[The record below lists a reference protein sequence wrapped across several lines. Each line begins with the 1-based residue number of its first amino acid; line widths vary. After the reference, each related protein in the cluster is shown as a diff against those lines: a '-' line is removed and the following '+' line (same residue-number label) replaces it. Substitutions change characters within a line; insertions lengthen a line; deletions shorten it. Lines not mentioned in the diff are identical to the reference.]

1 MKPLVEGK
9 LSATHQKEKKMQ
21 KLSAALLDLAS
32 RVKRVED
39 SAEAV
44 EEKNR
49 VKLQAR
55 REELETA
62 IDETHIELAAAATQ
76 AKESVSTKWSQA
88 KTSIE
93 GRVDE
98 MRAGFAKWQAELK
111 EDRAEQAAEDAEYD
125 AVVAVNLAAYCLDA
139 AEWAVVQAELA
150 RGEADQLAA
159 RR

>member
-1 MKPLVEGK
+1 
-9 LSATHQKEKKMQ
+9 MQ

-39 SAEAV
+39 SAAAV
-44 EEKNR
+44 EAKNR
-49 VKLQAR
+49 AKLQAR
-55 REELETA
+55 REELEAA
-62 IDETHIELAAAATQ
+62 IDESHVELAAVATQ
-76 AKESVSTKWSQA
+76 AKEATRGKWSNV
-88 KTSIE
+88 KNSIE

-98 MRAGFAKWQAELK
+98 MRSDFANWQAEVK
-111 EDRAEQAAEDAEYD
+111 ENRAERAAEDAEYD

>member
-1 MKPLVEGK
+1 
-9 LSATHQKEKKMQ
+9 MQ

-39 SAEAV
+39 SAAAV
-44 EEKNR
+44 EAKNR

-55 REELETA
+55 REELEAA
-62 IDETHIELAAAATQ
+62 IDESHIELATAATQ
-76 AKESVSTKWSQA
+76 AKESASTKWSQA
-88 KTSIE
+88 KTLIE
-93 GRVDE
+93 GRVND
-98 MRAGFAKWQAELK
+98 MRADFAKWQAEIK
-111 EDRAEQAAEDAEYD
+111 EDRTEQEAENAEYD

>member
-1 MKPLVEGK
+1 MKPLVETK
-9 LSATHQKEKKMQ
+9 LSAAHRMEMYMQ

-39 SAEAV
+39 SAAAV
-44 EEKNR
+44 EAKNR
-49 VKLQAR
+49 EKLQAR
-55 REELETA
+55 REELEAA
-62 IDETHIELAAAATQ
+62 IDDSHVELAAAATQ
-76 AKESVSTKWSQA
+76 AKGSTRSKWSQA
-88 KTSIE
+88 KAAIE
-93 GRVDE
+93 GQVNDL
-98 MRAGFAKWQAELK
+98 RADFAKWQAGIK
-111 EDRAEQAAEDAEYD
+111 EDRAEQEAEDAEYD

>member
-1 MKPLVEGK
+1 MEMY
-9 LSATHQKEKKMQ
+9 MQ
-21 KLSAALLDLAS
+21 KLSVALLDLAS

-39 SAEAV
+39 SAAAV
-44 EEKNR
+44 EAKNR

-55 REELETA
+55 GEELEAA
-62 IDETHIELAAAATQ
+62 IDESHIELAAAATQ
-76 AKESVSTKWSQA
+76 ANESARTKWSQA
-88 KTSIE
+88 KTLIE
-93 GRVDE
+93 GQVND
-98 MRAGFAKWQAELK
+98 MRADFAKWQTEIK
-111 EDRAEQAAEDAEYD
+111 EDRAERAAENAEYD

>member
-1 MKPLVEGK
+1 MKSIVEGG
-9 LSATHQKEKKMQ
+9 LSATNKGENMQ

-39 SAEAV
+39 SAAAV
-44 EEKNR
+44 EAKNR

-55 REELETA
+55 REELEAA
-62 IDETHIELAAAATQ
+62 IDESHIELAAAATQ
-76 AKESVSTKWSQA
+76 AKEATRGKWSQV
-88 KTSIE
+88 KKSID

-98 MRAGFAKWQAELK
+98 MRSDFADWQAEIK
-111 EDRAEQAAEDAEYD
+111 ADRAESVAEDAEYD
-125 AVVAVNLAAYCLDA
+125 AVVAVDLAAYCLDA

-150 RGEADQLAA
+150 RGEADQLAG

>member
-1 MKPLVEGK
+1 
-9 LSATHQKEKKMQ
+9 MQ

-39 SAEAV
+39 SAAAV
-44 EEKNR
+44 EAKNR
-49 VKLQAR
+49 AKLQAR
-55 REELETA
+55 REELEAA
-62 IDETHIELAAAATQ
+62 IDDSHIELAATATQ
-76 AKESVSTKWSQA
+76 AKESARSKWSQA
-88 KTSIE
+88 KTLIE
-93 GRVDE
+93 GHVND
-98 MRAGFAKWQAELK
+98 MRADFAKWQAEIK
-111 EDRAEQAAEDAEYD
+111 EDRAERAAENAEYD

>member
-1 MKPLVEGK
+1 
-9 LSATHQKEKKMQ
+9 MQ

-39 SAEAV
+39 SAAAV
-44 EEKNR
+44 EANNR
-49 VKLQAR
+49 AKLQAR
-55 REELETA
+55 REELEAA
-62 IDETHIELAAAATQ
+62 IDESHIELAAAATH
-76 AKESVSTKWSQA
+76 AKESANGKWSQA
-88 KTSIE
+88 KTLIE
-93 GRVDE
+93 GHVND
-98 MRAGFAKWQAELK
+98 MRADFAKWQAEIK
-111 EDRAEQAAEDAEYD
+111 EDRAERAAEDAEYD

>member
-1 MKPLVEGK
+1 
-9 LSATHQKEKKMQ
+9 MQ

-32 RVKRVED
+32 RIKRVED
-39 SAEAV
+39 SAAAV
-44 EEKNR
+44 EAKNR

-55 REELETA
+55 REELAAA
-62 IDETHIELAAAATQ
+62 IDESHIELAAAATQ
-76 AKESVSTKWSQA
+76 AKESTRTNWSQA
-88 KTSIE
+88 KTAIE
-93 GRVDE
+93 GQVGD
-98 MRAGFAKWQAELK
+98 MRADFAKWQAEIK

-150 RGEADQLAA
+150 RGEADQLAE

>member
-1 MKPLVEGK
+1 MTKAAVCREFGAPL
-9 LSATHQKEKKMQ
+9 QI
-21 KLSAALLDLAS
+21 
-32 RVKRVED
+32 ED
-39 SAEAV
+39 
-44 EEKNR
+44 
-49 VKLQAR
+49 
-55 REELETA
+55 
-62 IDETHIELAAAATQ
+62 IELAAAATQ
-76 AKESVSTKWSQA
+76 AKESASTKWSQA

-98 MRAGFAKWQAELK
+98 MRANFAKWQSEIK
-111 EDRAEQAAEDAEYD
+111 EDRAERAAEDAEYD

>member
-1 MKPLVEGK
+1 
-9 LSATHQKEKKMQ
+9 MQ
-21 KLSAALLDLAS
+21 KLSAALLDLAG

-39 SAEAV
+39 SAAAV
-44 EEKNR
+44 EAQSR

-55 REELETA
+55 REELEAA
-62 IDETHIELAAAATQ
+62 IDESHIELAAAATQ
-76 AKESVSTKWSQA
+76 AKAATRGKWSEV
-88 KTSIE
+88 KNSIE

-98 MRAGFAKWQAELK
+98 MRADFAKRQAEIK
-111 EDRAEQAAEDAEYD
+111 EDRAERTAENAEYD

>member
-1 MKPLVEGK
+1 
-9 LSATHQKEKKMQ
+9 MQ
-21 KLSAALLDLAS
+21 KLSTALLDLAG

-39 SAEAV
+39 SAAAV
-44 EEKNR
+44 AAKNR

-55 REELETA
+55 REELEAA
-62 IDETHIELAAAATQ
+62 IDDSHIELAAAATQ
-76 AKESVSTKWSQA
+76 AKGSARSKWSQA
-88 KTSIE
+88 KTSIQ
-93 GRVDE
+93 GQVND
-98 MRAGFAKWQAELK
+98 MRADFAEWQAEIK
-111 EDRAEQAAEDAEYD
+111 EDRAEQAAENAQYD